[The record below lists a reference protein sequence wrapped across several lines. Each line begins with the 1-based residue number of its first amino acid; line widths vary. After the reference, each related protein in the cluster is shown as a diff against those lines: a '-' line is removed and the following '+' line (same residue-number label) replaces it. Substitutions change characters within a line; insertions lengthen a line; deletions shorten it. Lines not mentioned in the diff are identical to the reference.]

1 MSSFIYFNSK
11 ESSAE
16 TKYSAEVIKNALLKA
31 ETKNSAKADNL
42 VKDIKQPVA
51 LNEALMFFT
60 DKLGAIKQLG
70 QSIIEVNEGRVK
82 QFETDYADMEKSIK
96 RGIGWIDPEYVEDTW
111 ENSSDSIDFELV
123 KTELY
128 KRLINA
134 GLLAFSNPEDGET
147 KGVPVRSLKDLN
159 IKESL
164 VSEAYGK
171 WNGIT

>member
-11 ESSAE
+11 EASAE

-96 RGIGWIDPEYVEDTW
+96 RGIGWIDPEYVATTW
-111 ENSSDSIDFELV
+111 ENSSDTIDFELV
-123 KTELY
+123 KDEIY
-128 KRLINA
+128 NRLIKA
-134 GLLAFSNPEDGET
+134 GLLWYSDEDGEE
-147 KGVPVRSLKDLN
+147 KGL
-159 IKESL
+159 
-164 VSEAYGK
+164 
-171 WNGIT
+171 